1 MTPSMP
7 HYLDPGPFISNFLS
21 LNEWATGQWWTKPSV
36 QSNEIKYS
44 MSQSKKKWCYS
55 NISIQVNATRY
66 EFIALA
72 VYPVTVTLEGSPG
85 ERNSY
90 EATQPLSLGFMCC
103 VKCNGDHHVC
113 C

>member
-1 MTPSMP
+1 
-7 HYLDPGPFISNFLS
+7 
-21 LNEWATGQWWTKPSV
+21 
-36 QSNEIKYS
+36 
-44 MSQSKKKWCYS
+44 MSQSKKKWWHA

-90 EATQPLSLGFMCC
+90 EATQPLSLGFMS
-103 VKCNGDHHVC
+103 VSYTHLRAHET
-113 C
+113 